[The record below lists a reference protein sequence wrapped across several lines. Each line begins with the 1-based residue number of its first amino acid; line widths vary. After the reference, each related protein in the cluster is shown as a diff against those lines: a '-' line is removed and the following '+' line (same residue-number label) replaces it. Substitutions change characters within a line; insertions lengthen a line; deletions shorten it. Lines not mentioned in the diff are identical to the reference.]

1 MSSLN
6 LIEMF
11 TTSVQELRADP
22 DVIMEAM
29 NQDAQVEKPSS
40 RNRKTGCVFV
50 GRGGLFFESC
60 FFQKKTPGGLQVRCR
75 ECEIESYLGVESW
88 LYCFGKLR

>member
-1 MSSLN
+1 
-6 LIEMF
+6 MF

-40 RNRKTGCVFV
+40 RNRNTGCVFV
-50 GRGGLFFESC
+50 GRGGLFLRVVSFKKKHREAFKFAAESV
-60 FFQKKTPGGLQVRCR
+60 KSNRILGLNHGYIALASCGRGFKV
-75 ECEIESYLGVESW
+75 
-88 LYCFGKLR
+88 